1 MPPDVLRQ
9 AFEPFF
15 TTKPLGQGTGLGLS
29 MVYGFAGQSG
39 GFAALE
45 SETGTGTTVRLFL
58 PERDGRLEQ
67 AAMEVS
73 SQDAG
78 LRETKSTATI
88 LVVEDDPDVRELVIE
103 VLSEL
108 NFTVLQAFD
117 GPSGLKE
124 LMSDARIDLLIS
136 DVGLPGMNGRQM
148 VDAARSKRP
157 ALRVL
162 FMTGYTELA
171 SAQGELLD
179 EGMQMITK
187 PFSIE
192 AIVNRVQG
200 LLG

>member
-1 MPPDVLRQ
+1 
-9 AFEPFF
+9 
-15 TTKPLGQGTGLGLS
+15 
-29 MVYGFAGQSG
+29 
-39 GFAALE
+39 
-45 SETGTGTTVRLFL
+45 
-58 PERDGRLEQ
+58 
-67 AAMEVS
+67 
-73 SQDAG
+73 
-78 LRETKSTATI
+78 
-88 LVVEDDPDVRELVIE
+88 
-103 VLSEL
+103 
-108 NFTVLQAFD
+108 
-117 GPSGLKE
+117 
-124 LMSDARIDLLIS
+124 MSDARIDLLIS